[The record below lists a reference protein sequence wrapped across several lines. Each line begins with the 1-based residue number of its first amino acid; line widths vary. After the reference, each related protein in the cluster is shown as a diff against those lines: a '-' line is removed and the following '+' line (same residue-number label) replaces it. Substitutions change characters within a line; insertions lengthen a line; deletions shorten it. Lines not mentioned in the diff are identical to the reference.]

1 MKNPHEIINRLSPN
15 DALQVLKTL
24 ARDDESLAARIAEV
38 ATAHLSEVDPEDV
51 AFELYHELDSLEV
64 EEIWDRAGPS
74 RDGYV
79 EPGEAA
85 DQMIDEIIDPY
96 LEELKKYRAL
106 GMNAEANRMCMGL
119 LLGLY
124 RFEDQSSSTF
134 KEWAPDAA
142 GIFADA
148 VVDAWKAGSPSRA
161 DVEALKT
168 FIREELSG
176 WGPRLV

>member
-15 DALQVLKTL
+15 DALAVLKTL
-24 ARDDESLAARIAEV
+24 AHGDETLAARIAKI
-38 ATAHLSEVDPEDV
+38 ATAHLSEVNPEHV
-51 AFELYHELDSLEV
+51 ALELYDELDSLEV

-74 RDGYV
+74 RHGYV
-79 EPGEAA
+79 DPGEAA
-85 DQMIDEIIDPY
+85 DEMVDEIIAPY
-96 LEELKKYRAL
+96 LEELAKYQAL

-119 LLGLY
+119 LLWLY

-148 VVDAWKAGSPSRA
+148 VVDAWKAGSSRRA
-161 DVEALKT
+161 DVKALRT
-168 FIREELSG
+168 FIEEELYG